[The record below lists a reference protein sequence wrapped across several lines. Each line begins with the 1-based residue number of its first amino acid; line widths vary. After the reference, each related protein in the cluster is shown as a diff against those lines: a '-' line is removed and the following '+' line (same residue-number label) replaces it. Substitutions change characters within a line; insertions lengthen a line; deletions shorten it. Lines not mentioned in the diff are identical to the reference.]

1 MRFVRLALATSLLL
15 IIGGCVVPPA
25 PYPAYG
31 YGYGYGY
38 PGYYGPAFV
47 AGPTIATGG
56 GWEREHW
63 R

>member
-1 MRFVRLALATSLLL
+1 MRVIRLAMAIGVLLGL
-15 IIGGCVVPPA
+15 GGCVVPPA

-38 PGYYGPAFV
+38 PGYYGPALV
-47 AGPTIATGG
+47 AGPTISIGG
-56 GWEREHW
+56 GWGRGHW